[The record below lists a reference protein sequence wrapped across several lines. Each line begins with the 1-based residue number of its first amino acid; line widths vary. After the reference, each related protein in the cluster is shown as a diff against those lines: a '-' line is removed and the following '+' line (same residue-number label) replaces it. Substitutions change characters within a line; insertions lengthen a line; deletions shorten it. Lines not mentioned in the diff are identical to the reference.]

1 MSDRRS
7 FLSYAVGMLASI
19 AGAQKTVMEKGQ
31 AVVCDGTT
39 LKCPNG
45 HMTCPTINA
54 TMAIG
59 NDNRNYPE
67 TAVLFDYHIVRCDV
81 CHVLFTKE

>member
-1 MSDRRS
+1 MRRRS
-7 FLSYAVGMLASI
+7 FLSYVVGFLASI
-19 AGAQKTVMEKGQ
+19 AGAQNTVMEKGQ
-31 AVVCDGTT
+31 AVVCEGTP

-59 NDNRNYPE
+59 NNNRNYPE
-67 TAVLFDYHIVRCDV
+67 TSVLFDFTLVRCDQ
-81 CHVLFTKE
+81 CHVLFTRE